1 MSNIFSLENWKK
13 NRTKQTRK
21 NQKIVKIGQNY
32 QGVAPRS
39 PRENA
44 GKIKVQMRSGIKNL
58 LSDSFQPSRQRF
70 YIVGGI
76 LLSGILGL
84 LVNLYH
90 LQIVQAADWKE
101 KAQNQQQM
109 SKSVFVP
116 RRSIID
122 RNGNFLAFDRPGY
135 ILDAHPKYF
144 KKSPQEIA
152 EKLARLLGKNAAEI
166 RQKFAQGDIGI
177 TIAFGIDEN
186 LADRI
191 AALNIDGLDLILK
204 SKRIYPYQK
213 NTAEIVGFVDFDHKG
228 QAGLEQSQQDILEKP
243 EKKIVFNR
251 SSIGTLIPDRIPGL
265 IHQDDLRLQLTIDH
279 RLQRAARIALLQQMK
294 QFKAKRG
301 TVLVMDARDGSLL
314 SLVSEPTYDPNRYF
328 EVKDT
333 SVFKNW
339 ALTDL
344 YEPGSTF
351 KPINVAIA
359 LEAEAIKADSKFND
373 EGQIFVDGWP
383 IQNYDFSYS
392 GGHGPMSV
400 TDIIKYSSNVGMVHI
415 VEQMKSET
423 YYNWLE
429 RLGLGQNTGIDLPAE
444 TPGQIKSRQEFIRSR
459 IEAATTAFGQ
469 GFSLTPLQMAQ
480 LHASLANG
488 GKIVTPHL
496 IRGLFDNTGQ
506 LYWQPEIS
514 PPRQVF
520 SRQTTQ
526 AVLSMMEKVVSEGTG
541 KPAQIPG
548 YRIAGK
554 TGTAQKAS
562 DGGGYSDHKKITS
575 FVGILPVNAPRYV
588 VLAVVDEPQ
597 GGAGAT
603 VAAPVVKSVMESLI
617 GLEKIPPSPKQ
628 EEKNKKP

>member
-13 NRTKQTRK
+13 KRKKQTK
-21 NQKIVKIGQNY
+21 TYQKTVKIGKNY
-32 QGVAPRS
+32 QGVARRS
-39 PRENA
+39 PKEDIE
-44 GKIKVQMRSGIKNL
+44 KIKLQIRWGIAQI
-58 LSDSFQPSRQRF
+58 LSDSYQPSQQRF

-84 LVNLYH
+84 LLNLYN
-90 LQIVQAADWKE
+90 LQIVRTAKLKE
-101 KAQNQQQM
+101 EAQNQQQI
-109 SKSVFVP
+109 SKFIFVP

-122 RNGNFLAFDRPGY
+122 RNGNVLAFDRPGY
-135 ILDAHPKYF
+135 TLDAHPKYF

-152 EKLARLLGKNAAEI
+152 EKLAKLLEKNPAEI

-177 TIAFGIDEN
+177 TIASGIEEN

-204 SKRIYPYQK
+204 SKRIYPYQQ
-213 NTAEIVGFVDFDHKG
+213 NTAEIVGFVDFDNKG
-228 QAGLEQSQQDILEKP
+228 QAGLEQSQTDILERK
-243 EKKIVFNR
+243 EQKIVFSR
-251 SSIGTLIPDRIPGL
+251 SSIGTLIPERIPGL

-301 TVLVMDARDGSLL
+301 TVIVMDARDGSLL
-314 SLVSEPTYDPNRYF
+314 SLVNEPTYDPNRYF

-359 LEAEAIKADSKFND
+359 LEAGVIKADSKFND
-373 EGQIFVDGWP
+373 EGRISVDGWP

-392 GGHGPMSV
+392 GGHGPLSV

-415 VEQMKSET
+415 VEQMKSEI

-429 RLGLGQNTGIDLPAE
+429 RLGLGQITGIDLPAE
-444 TPGQIKSRQEFIRSR
+444 TPGQIKTRQEFIRSR

-469 GFSLTPLQMAQ
+469 GFSLTPIQMAQ

-488 GKIVTPHL
+488 GKIVTPHV
-496 IRGLFDNTGQ
+496 IKGLFDNTGQ

-514 PPRQVF
+514 PPQQIF
-520 SRQTTQ
+520 SLPTTQ

-554 TGTAQKAS
+554 TGTAQKAF
-562 DGGGYSDHKKITS
+562 DGSYSDYKKITS

-617 GLEKIPPSPKQ
+617 GLEKIPPIFKQ